1 MDRALDTEEV
11 LVDRKSIY
19 VSTDSDDDDEH
30 TNTERK
36 MIPAKKTHPK
46 PAIKLSLS
54 KSNSQEANQSSAQK
68 KHARFQEKQYK
79 SED

>member
-36 MIPAKKTHPK
+36 MIPANQTPPK
-46 PAIKLSLS
+46 SAIKLGLN
-54 KSNSQEANQSSAQK
+54 KSNSNDGSQLSFK
-68 KHARFQEKQYK
+68 KKRARF
-79 SED
+79 